1 MNISSL
7 LDRLVAVVRRKRL
20 EDELDEEIR
29 EHIEMATEE
38 NLRRGMSL
46 DEARYAA
53 RRSFGRI
60 EQMKE
65 AHREGRG
72 LPALERIAGDLR
84 FALRGL
90 SRKPGF
96 TITTMVTLAL
106 GIGAC
111 TVVFSVVNAVLLT
124 SLPYSHPEQ
133 LVFVSG
139 IRGQEGSAISP
150 PDFVDYRA
158 QNQSFIE
165 LASMGSSQ
173 DSKTLTGSAEP
184 MRVQV
189 ATVSGNFFDVFHV
202 RPISGRALAIEDEK
216 NTTPVAVISH
226 ALWQSRYGAR
236 ENIIGDTLHLDGA
249 TFTIVGVTP
258 RGFRFPSQAD
268 VWIPFIFSR
277 PWFQDRAA
285 HQLLAVGRLRAD
297 ISLINAQQEMSTI
310 AARLAQQYPDTN
322 KGFSLRLAP
331 LQRKLVDPLKSPLFI
346 LMGAVGL
353 LLLLACA
360 NVANLILARGTARRR
375 ELATRIALGAGH
387 ARLIRLLMSE
397 TCIVALGG
405 GALGVVLALLVI
417 PLLAALPV
425 DLFPGGQPIPGL
437 SDISLDLRVLAF
449 TSTISVVTAFLV
461 GLFPAFQ
468 SAGLSAMDSLRS
480 GSSPIGRHHRQLA
493 SKTLVT
499 FEIAISLTLLAG
511 AGLVFRSFLN
521 VLHIDPGFRPEH
533 VLTLPVNAAGTTEL
547 DRKKY
552 FDALL
557 EQASRIPGVQNA
569 AVVSELPLSG
579 YGQEW
584 YFDIESHPA
593 PTPTE
598 QPVAG
603 YRRVSAD
610 YFRTL
615 MIPLRR
621 GRFFTPIEVERKAPV
636 AIIDDRLAEMYF
648 RGEDPIGKRI
658 FYGASPYEV
667 VGVVG
672 NVLHYALFQELN
684 PDLGGA
690 YPTVYVPDI
699 ETGGSMPTLIVRSAG
714 SSAIVLNPLRD
725 ALQLFDK
732 NIPLADIKTYDEIL
746 SASLLLPRFGTLL
759 LAVFSG
765 IGLALAVIGLYG
777 VLSFATVRRTSEIGL
792 RMALGSSRF
801 KVLKLIVSDG
811 MKLSIQGVVLGLA
824 GAYGLTRLLS
834 GVLVR
839 VSPND
844 PATFI
849 FISFLLFAAAFC
861 ASYIPAR
868 RAANTDPARVL
879 RHD

>member
-1 MNISSL
+1 MNITSL
-7 LDRLVAVVRRKRL
+7 LDRVIAVLRRKHI

-38 NLRRGMSL
+38 NLRRGISL

-53 RRSFGRI
+53 RRSFGGI

-65 AHREGRG
+65 NHREGRG
-72 LPALERIAGDLR
+72 LPALERLVSDLR
-84 FALRGL
+84 VALRGL
-90 SRKPGF
+90 SRKPAF
-96 TITTMVTLAL
+96 TITSMATLAI

-139 IRGQEGSAISP
+139 IRGNEGAAISP
-150 PDFVDYRA
+150 PDFLDYRA
-158 QNQSFIE
+158 HNRGFVQ

-184 MRVQV
+184 IRVHV
-189 ATVSGNFFDVFHV
+189 ATVSGNFFDVFQV
-202 RPISGRALAIEDEK
+202 RPVLGRSLTIDDEK
-216 NTTPVAVISH
+216 DTTQVAVISH

-249 TFTIVGVTP
+249 AFAIVGVTP
-258 RGFRFPSQAD
+258 RGFQFPSPAD

-277 PWFQDRAA
+277 PWFQDRGA
-285 HQLLAVGRLRAD
+285 HQLLAVGRLREDVA
-297 ISLINAQQEMSTI
+297 LNNAREDMSII
-310 AARLAQQYPDTN
+310 AARLMQQYPDTN
-322 KGFSLRLAP
+322 KGFTLRLSP
-331 LQRKLVDPLKSPLFI
+331 LHQELVAPLKSPLFI
-346 LMGAVGL
+346 LVCAVGL

-360 NVANLILARGTARRR
+360 NVANLILARGTTRRR

-387 ARLIRLLMSE
+387 GRLIRLLMSE
-397 TCIVALGG
+397 TLIIVFGG
-405 GALGVVLALLVI
+405 GALGVVLTLLVI

-425 DLFPGGQPIPGL
+425 ELTPGGQPIPGL
-437 SDISLDLRVLAF
+437 ADVSVDLRVLAF
-449 TSTISVVTAFLV
+449 TSTISVLTALLV

-468 SAGLSAMDSLRS
+468 NAGLSAMESLRS
-480 GSSPIGRHHRQLA
+480 GSTRIGRHHRQTA
-493 SKTLVT
+493 SKILVT

-533 VLTLPVNAAGTTEL
+533 VLTLPINAAGATEL

-569 AVVSELPLSG
+569 AIVSELPLSG

-598 QPVAG
+598 RPVAS

-621 GRFFTPIEVERKAPV
+621 GRLFTPIEVERKAPV
-636 AIIDDRLAEMYF
+636 AIIDDRLAEMHF
-648 RGEDPIGKRI
+648 GGEDPIGKRI
-658 FYGASPYEV
+658 VYGTSPYEV

-672 NVLHYALFQELN
+672 NVLHYALFQELI
-684 PDLGGA
+684 PDVGGA

-699 ETGGSMPTLIVRSAG
+699 ETGGSMPTLILRSAG
-714 SSAIVLNPLRD
+714 SNAGPLRD
-725 ALQLFDK
+725 SLRRFDK
-732 NIPLADIKTYDEIL
+732 NIPLTDIKPYDDIL

-777 VLSFATVRRTSEIGL
+777 VLSFATARRTSEIGL
-792 RMALGSSRF
+792 RMALGSSKF
-801 KVLKLIVSDG
+801 EVLKLIVSDG
-811 MKLSIQGVVLGLA
+811 MKLSIQGVILGLA
-824 GAYGLTRLLS
+824 GAYGLARLLN

-839 VSPND
+839 VSPGD

-849 FISFLLFAAAFC
+849 SISFLLCAAAFC